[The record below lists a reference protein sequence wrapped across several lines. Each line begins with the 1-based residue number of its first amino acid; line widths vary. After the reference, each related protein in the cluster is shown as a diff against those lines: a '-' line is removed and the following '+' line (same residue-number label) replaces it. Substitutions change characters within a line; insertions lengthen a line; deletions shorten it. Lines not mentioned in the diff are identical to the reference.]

1 MDNDIKHVHVG
12 QAIDKRRNEL
22 GLSKSELGRKIGVPQ
37 QHINRILER
46 ETMETSRLI
55 KVSEALD
62 FNFFSLFCPKQ
73 HHISAHLAAVSLDG
87 NANNLIGDA
96 ELAVQLSSEKKE
108 TENLRETI
116 KLLKEQIESLN
127 SQILR
132 LDSNLKDIFRLHL
145 RYFQKGSPLRTQPC
159 SQAYQQRRELYKC
172 TCGPD
177 TGRLCDLGIEYS
189 LNTHQRSGD

>member
-62 FNFFSLFCPKQ
+62 FNFFSLFCPRQ
-73 HHISAHLAAVSLDG
+73 HHISHTLLPFHWMEMQISDRRCGTGRTV
-87 NANNLIGDA
+87 I
-96 ELAVQLSSEKKE
+96 QQKRKE

-132 LDSNLKDIFRLHL
+132 LDSNLKDKDIII
-145 RYFQKGSPLRTQPC
+145 
-159 SQAYQQRRELYKC
+159 EL
-172 TCGPD
+172 
-177 TGRLCDLGIEYS
+177 
-189 LNTHQRSGD
+189 